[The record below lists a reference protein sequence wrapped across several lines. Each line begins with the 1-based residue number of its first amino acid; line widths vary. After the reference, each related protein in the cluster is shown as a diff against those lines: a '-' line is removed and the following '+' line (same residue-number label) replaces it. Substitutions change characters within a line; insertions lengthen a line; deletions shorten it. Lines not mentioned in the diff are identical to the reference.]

1 MKRPSVSR
9 SGTLEP
15 QRVMHVVGDYI
26 SSSIESLTCSSNVPI
41 TAATA
46 VKFSFISLLNIF
58 LEYQLFLISFLQF
71 LGQFFTTM
79 STV

>member
-15 QRVMHVVGDYI
+15 QRVMHVAGNYI
-26 SSSIESLTCSSNVPI
+26 SSSIESLTYSSNVPI
-41 TAATA
+41 TATA
-46 VKFSFISLLNIF
+46 VKFSFISLLNVF
-58 LEYQLFLISFLQF
+58 LKYQLFLISFLQF